1 MFKIEDVPP
10 PQQEGQQQ
18 EEEGQESVFKNVVS
32 YEYKNAYQKY
42 FGNDES
48 DIRVIKAIHSLDEMK
63 SFIGE
68 RKEIIKTS
76 YSSRVQPLEEDK
88 LWELVSED
96 VEREI
101 VLRFTKLFMQVDE
114 SRPTEAWEKASTEG
128 GLYDNPHVVLANMKS
143 AIQELGRMTQRMTNE
158 QRIEKFGSMKFFR
171 RFSDEPGMSLRLS
184 LMR

>member
-1 MFKIEDVPP
+1 M
-10 PQQEGQQQ
+10 
-18 EEEGQESVFKNVVS
+18 
-32 YEYKNAYQKY
+32 
-42 FGNDES
+42 
-48 DIRVIKAIHSLDEMK
+48 
-63 SFIGE
+63 
-68 RKEIIKTS
+68 
-76 YSSRVQPLEEDK
+76 
-88 LWELVSED
+88 SED

-171 RFSDEPGMSLRLS
+171 RSFGRARDEFEVEFNEIKDKRGKVVQEGGRKLFANTTLIR
-184 LMR
+184 

>member
-1 MFKIEDVPP
+1 MVNMHGKCSRSKDVPP

-68 RKEIIKTS
+68 RKEIIK
-76 YSSRVQPLEEDK
+76 
-88 LWELVSED
+88 
-96 VEREI
+96 
-101 VLRFTKLFMQVDE
+101 
-114 SRPTEAWEKASTEG
+114 
-128 GLYDNPHVVLANMKS
+128 PHTVVA
-143 AIQELGRMTQRMTNE
+143 
-158 QRIEKFGSMKFFR
+158 
-171 RFSDEPGMSLRLS
+171 FSH
-184 LMR
+184 